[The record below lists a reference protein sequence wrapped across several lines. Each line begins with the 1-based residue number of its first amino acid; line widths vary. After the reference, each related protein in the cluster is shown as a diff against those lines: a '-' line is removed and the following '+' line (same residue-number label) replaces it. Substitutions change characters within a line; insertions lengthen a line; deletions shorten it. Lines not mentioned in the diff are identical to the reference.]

1 MARDEKTAGSAP
13 SGGSRRLGGLRRP
26 GVAGAAKGKAGSV
39 AVTGKGAAGT
49 GAGSKGAG
57 SKGAGGKAAGKGSG
71 AAPRKPK
78 VPRAARWAARRERL
92 TQFKTAFTLTR
103 KADPRLVPILLAC
116 FLVPFVLLLALGL
129 LISHPVLLGIL
140 GLLVGLIVTTAV
152 FGRRAQRNAF
162 SQVEGQAGAA
172 AAVIDNMRGDW
183 RVTPAVGFTREQD
196 FVHRV
201 VGRPGIILVAEGSA
215 ARTRSLIVNE
225 KKKLARFVGETPVYE
240 VVVGDGDGQVPLR
253 GLERHFVKLPQ
264 NIKPKDVN
272 ILDRKLK
279 AMAPALP
286 IPKGPVPGG
295 GRMPRG
301 KMR

>member
-13 SGGSRRLGGLRRP
+13 RTGGCRRLGGLRRP
-26 GVAGAAKGKAGSV
+26 GASKGSAPVSGKGAARGGSKGSV
-39 AVTGKGAAGT
+39 AVGKVKPPRGA
-49 GAGSKGAG
+49 
-57 SKGAGGKAAGKGSG
+57 
-71 AAPRKPK
+71 R
-78 VPRAARWAARRERL
+78 RAARRERF
-92 TQFKTAFTLTR
+92 TQLRTAFTLTR
-103 KADPRLVPILLAC
+103 KADPRLVPVLLAC
-116 FLVPFVLLLALGL
+116 LLVPFVLLLALGL
-129 LISHPVLLGIL
+129 LLSHPVLFGIF
-140 GLLVGLIVTTAV
+140 GLLVGLIAATTV
-152 FGRRAQRNAF
+152 FGRRAQKNAF

-225 KKKLARFVGETPVYE
+225 KRKLARFVGDTPVYE
-240 VVVGDGDGQVPLR
+240 VVVGDREGQVPLR

-279 AMAPALP
+279 AMAPGMP

>member
-13 SGGSRRLGGLRRP
+13 STGGSRRLSGLRRP
-26 GVAGAAKGKAGSV
+26 RAE
-39 AVTGKGAAGT
+39 
-49 GAGSKGAG
+49 
-57 SKGAGGKAAGKGSG
+57 GKGSG
-71 AAPRKPK
+71 GSVAIGSKGSGAKGSGSKGPTSAGTRGSATKDGAKGKVKLPRK
-78 VPRAARWAARRERL
+78 ARRVARRERFRQL
-92 TQFKTAFTLTR
+92 KTAFTLTR
-103 KADPRLVPILLAC
+103 KADPRLVPILLGC
-116 FLVPFVLLLALGL
+116 LFVPFVLLLSIGL
-129 LISHPVLLGIL
+129 LVSHPVLFGVFGFLI
-140 GLLVGLIVTTAV
+140 GLIAATAM

-183 RVTPAVGFTREQD
+183 RVTAAVGFTREQD

-201 VGRPGIILVAEGSA
+201 LGRPGIILVAEGSA
-215 ARTRSLIVNE
+215 ARTRSLIANE

-240 VVVGDGDGQVPLR
+240 VMVGDSDGQIPLR
-253 GLERHFVKLPQ
+253 SLERHFVKLPR

-286 IPKGPVPGG
+286 IPKGPIPGA